1 MEFYNATILGLVWW
15 RASPSHVMSSAS
27 GTKRVHSPE
36 PLGELCTME
45 LRTQHENTYGVL
57 GLGLEGPQWG
67 PQEAKH

>member
-1 MEFYNATILGLVWW
+1 MEIYSAKILGLGWW

-36 PLGELCTME
+36 LLGELWTME
-45 LRTQHENTYGVL
+45 LGTQNENTYGVL